1 MDNIQGQEASPQV
14 VIVPS
19 PGMGHLIPFVE
30 LAKKLVHQHN
40 FSVTFIIPNDGSP
53 MKSHRQLLQ
62 ALPKGVSSVFLPP
75 VNFDD
80 LPPDVLME
88 TRITLSLTRSLD
100 ALRDTLKTL
109 TDSTK
114 VVALV
119 VDLFGPFA
127 FEIAKEFDVLPFVFF
142 PTNAMLLSLSFHLPG
157 LDETY
162 SGEYKDMTEPV
173 RLPGCVPVQGR
184 DLVDPAQDRKGDAY
198 KWILHICKLYNSAAG
213 IMVNSFIDLEPGAFK
228 ALMEENNIGK
238 PPVYPIGPLTQIG
251 STSGDV
257 GESEC
262 LNWLDKQPKG
272 SVLFVSFGSGGTL
285 SRAQLNELSLGL
297 EMSGQRFLWVV
308 RSPHDEATNAT
319 YFGIRSADDP
329 LAFLPEGFLDRT
341 KGVGLVV
348 PSWAP
353 QIQVLS
359 HSSTGGFLTHCGW
372 NSILESIVNGV
383 PLIAWPLYAEQKMN
397 SVLLAD
403 GLKVALRVKVNE
415 NGLVMKE
422 EIANYARS
430 IFEGEEGKSIKSKMN
445 ELKSAATRALR
456 EDGSSTKSLAEVA
469 RIWKDH
475 KK

>member
-14 VIVPS
+14 AIVPT
-19 PGMGHLIPFVE
+19 PGMGHLIPLVE

-40 FSVTFIIPNDGSP
+40 FSVTFIVPNDGSP
-53 MKSHRQLLQ
+53 MKPQRQILQ
-62 ALPKGVSSVFLPP
+62 SLPKTMSSVFLPP
-75 VNFDD
+75 FNFDD
-80 LPPDVLME
+80 LPPNVLME

-100 ALRDTLKTL
+100 ALRNSLKTL
-109 TDSTK
+109 TDSTR
-114 VVALV
+114 VVAMV

-127 FEIAKEFDVLPFVFF
+127 IEIAKEFDVLPFVFF
-142 PTNAMLLSLSFHLPG
+142 PANACLCLFPFTCPSLMKHTP
-157 LDETY
+157 
-162 SGEYKDMTEPV
+162 
-173 RLPGCVPVQGR
+173 
-184 DLVDPAQDRKGDAY
+184 DREDDAY
-198 KWILHICKLYNSAAG
+198 KWILHICKLYDLAAG
-213 IMVNSFIDLEPGAFK
+213 IIVNSFIDLEPGGLK
-228 ALMEENNIGK
+228 ALMEENNNGK
-238 PPVYPIGPLTQIG
+238 PPVYPVGPLTQTG

-285 SRAQLNELSLGL
+285 SHAQLNELSLGL

-308 RSPHDEATNAT
+308 RSPHDKAANGT
-319 YFGIRSADDP
+319 YFGIQSTDDP
-329 LAFLPEGFLDRT
+329 LAFLPEGFLVRT
-341 KGVGLVV
+341 RGVGLVV

-359 HSSTGGFLTHCGW
+359 HGSTGGFLTHCGW

-383 PLIAWPLYAEQKMN
+383 PLIAWPLYAEQRMN

-403 GLKVALRVKVNE
+403 GLQVAVKMKVDE
-415 NGLVMKE
+415 NGLVRKE
-422 EIANYARS
+422 DIANYARS
-430 IFEGEEGKSIKSKMN
+430 ILEGEEGKLMKSKMSG
-445 ELKSAATRALR
+445 LRSAATRVLSQ
-456 EDGSSTKSLAEVA
+456 DGSSTRSLAGLA

>member
-14 VIVPS
+14 AIVPT
-19 PGMGHLIPFVE
+19 PGMGHLIPLVE

-40 FSVTFIIPNDGSP
+40 FSVTFIVPNDGSP
-53 MKSHRQLLQ
+53 MKPQRQILQ
-62 ALPKGVSSVFLPP
+62 ALPKTMSSVFLPP

-80 LPPDVLME
+80 LPPNVLME

-100 ALRDTLKTL
+100 ALRNSLKTL
-109 TDSTK
+109 TDSTR
-114 VVALV
+114 VVAMV

-127 FEIAKEFDVLPFVFF
+127 IEIAKEFDVLPFVFF
-142 PTNAMLLSLSFHLPG
+142 PANAMLLSLSFHLPK

-162 SGEYKDMTEPV
+162 SGEYKDMTEPL

-184 DLVDPAQDRKGDAY
+184 DLVDAVQDREDDAY
-198 KWILHICKLYNSAAG
+198 KWILHICKLYDLAAG
-213 IMVNSFIDLEPGAFK
+213 IIVNSFIDLEPGGLK
-228 ALMEENNIGK
+228 ALMEENNNGK
-238 PPVYPIGPLTQIG
+238 PPVYPVGPLIQTG
-251 STSGDV
+251 STIGDV

-262 LNWLDKQPKG
+262 LSWLDKQPKG

-285 SRAQLNELSLGL
+285 SHAQLNELSLGL

-308 RSPHDEATNAT
+308 RSPHDKAANGT
-319 YFGIRSADDP
+319 YFGIQSTEDP

-353 QIQVLS
+353 QMQVLS
-359 HSSTGGFLTHCGW
+359 HGSTGGFLTHCGW

-403 GLKVALRVKVNE
+403 GLKVAVKVKVGE
-415 NGLVMKE
+415 DGLVRKE
-422 EIANYARS
+422 DIANYARS
-430 IFEGEEGKSIKSKMN
+430 IFEGEEGKLMKSKMSG
-445 ELKSAATRALR
+445 LKSAATRVLSQ
-456 EDGSSTKSLAEVA
+456 DGSSTRSLAGLA